1 MACHEIIYNHEKLKE
16 DVILVIKNMK
26 IDNKDRIKE
35 IDNFVIKCFDKN
47 TNLKD
52 NADTELFLIQKYIL
66 NEFTHPHFLNYYSI
80 IRFKDETNKI
90 NESTDY
96 YTKLNTYK
104 NKISPKLGHMN
115 NNPTKVKDNNIGI
128 VMPKYQTLGSYIN
141 DIEIDPKLLLNNII
155 GILDLSILIR
165 DKYNLIHSDLKV
177 DNIVVHNNIFY
188 LIDWEDAFTR
198 DEMYYH
204 YTRPTLG
211 NTEMYPHYNAT
222 AEQFFIYS
230 IGVLIIKIIGYN
242 YEVTYKDFMENITFN
257 YILTKIPSK
266 LTILYEQV
274 LLDIYDKKFEKIEE
288 LKDRL
293 EELINNIKEEKDEQ
307 LM

>member
-1 MACHEIIYNHEKLKE
+1 MPHEILYNHVDVKE
-16 DVILVIKNMK
+16 DVISVITNMN
-26 IDNKDRIKE
+26 IDNKDRISKNN
-35 IDNFVIKCFDKN
+35 NFVIKCFDKN
-47 TNLKD
+47 TSLKGGG
-52 NADTELFLIQKYIL
+52 DTELFLIQKYIE

-80 IRFKDETNKI
+80 IQFNEKTNKI
-90 NESTDY
+90 NESDDY

-104 NKISPKLGHMN
+104 TKISPKLGSYN
-115 NNPTKVKDNNIGI
+115 NKKDNNLGVI
-128 VMPKYQTLGSYIN
+128 MPEYQTLGLYIC
-141 DIEIDPKLLLNNII
+141 DIDIDPKLLLNNIL

-204 YTRPTLG
+204 YTRPTYG

-274 LLDIYDKKFEKIEE
+274 LLDIYDKKFDKIEE
-288 LKDRL
+288 LKDRIK
-293 EELINNIKEEKDEQ
+293 ELKDNIKER
-307 LM
+307 